1 MSSAEVEEERRIMRQ
16 RRRQQVLREFW
27 QMLSDSTWESAA
39 EVARLF
45 GWIIFFIVLLTLI
58 TPQQ

>member
-27 QMLSDSTWESAA
+27 QVLSDSTWESAA

-45 GWIIFFIVLLTLI
+45 GWIIFFVVLLWML
-58 TPQQ
+58 TPHQ